1 MGFLLS
7 VILAIKSSVNTSIP
21 YVRLSSFYFI
31 YFAALG
37 VFVPYWTVYL
47 ADVKGF
53 SALQIG
59 QIMALFMSTKVVAP
73 LVWGWLVDHYGQ
85 RLKWIQF
92 ANFLTI
98 VCFASVYQASSFLE
112 HLVLVAGFGFF
123 WNAPL
128 PQFEALTLNHL
139 GLQVKRYSSI
149 RLWGSIGFI
158 LAVISLPLLINH
170 YGLSVIL
177 QVQLWLFIAIFFS
190 TWLVSDKNPRAMQN
204 PQTRANLTD
213 ILKQPSISLWLAA
226 CVLQQASHGAYYN
239 FLSLYLAEVGYN
251 AWLISSLWALGV
263 LAEVL
268 LFLFMSPLMH
278 KLGTERLFVIAL
290 GLTAIRWLLLG
301 QFVQNL
307 PLLILVQLLH
317 AATYGLFHASAI
329 HMVHHIF
336 PNALQGRGQALY
348 SGISYGLGGALG
360 SLISGYTW
368 HQFGATQ
375 SFYGSSMLV
384 TLGLIFSLYAMRGVQ
399 RLYVA

>member
-1 MGFLLS
+1 M
-7 VILAIKSSVNTSIP
+7 NTSIP

-59 QIMALFMSTKVVAP
+59 EIMALFMGTKVLAP
-73 LVWGWLVDHYGQ
+73 LVWGWLVDHNGQ
-85 RLKWIQF
+85 RLKWIQL

-98 VCFASVYQASSFLE
+98 ICFVAVYQANSFLDI
-112 HLVLVAGFGFF
+112 LLLIAGFGFF

-139 GLQVKRYSSI
+139 GLQVKRYSAI

-158 LAVISLPLLINH
+158 LAVISLPLLINR
-170 YGLSVIL
+170 YGLEVIL
-177 QVQLWLFIAIFFS
+177 HVQLLLFIAIFLS
-190 TWLVSDKNPRAMQN
+190 TWLVSDKTHATTQP
-204 PQTRANLTD
+204 TANKLKLTD
-213 ILKQPSISLWLAA
+213 ILKHSSIGLWLAA

-239 FLSLYLAEVGYN
+239 FLSLYLADVGYS
-251 AWLISSLWALGV
+251 AWFISSLWALGV
-263 LAEVL
+263 LAEVV
-268 LFLFMSPLMH
+268 LFLCMSPLIH
-278 KLGTERLFVIAL
+278 KFGAERLFVLAL
-290 GLTAIRWLLLG
+290 GLTALRWLVLG
-301 QFVQNL
+301 EFVQTL
-307 PLLILVQLLH
+307 PLLILAQLLH

-329 HMVHHIF
+329 HIVHHLF
-336 PNALQGRGQALY
+336 PSALQGRGQALY
-348 SGISYGLGGALG
+348 SGVSYGLGGALG

-368 HQFGATQ
+368 HQFGAAQ
-375 SFYGSSMLV
+375 SFYVSSILV
-384 TLGLIFSLYAMRGVQ
+384 TLGLVFSLYAMRGVQ

>member
-1 MGFLLS
+1 MYS
-7 VILAIKSSVNTSIP
+7 SIP
-21 YVRLSSFYFI
+21 YARLSSFYFI

-59 QIMALFMSTKVVAP
+59 EIMALFMGTKVLAP
-73 LVWGWLVDHYGQ
+73 LVWGWLVDHNGQ
-85 RLKWIQF
+85 RLKWIQL
-92 ANFLTI
+92 ASFLTI
-98 VCFASVYQASSFLE
+98 ICFALVYQATSFLD
-112 HLVLVAGFGFF
+112 HLLLVAGFGFF

-139 GLQVKRYSSI
+139 GLHVKRYSAI

-158 LAVISLPLLINH
+158 LAVISLPLLINR
-170 YGLSVIL
+170 YDLTVIL
-177 QVQLWLFIAIFFS
+177 HVQLLLFIAIFFS
-190 TWLVSDKNPRAMQN
+190 TWLVSDKDPVAAPHLQ
-204 PQTRANLTD
+204 AKVKLAD
-213 ILKQPSISLWLAA
+213 ILKHPSISLWLAA
-226 CVLQQASHGAYYN
+226 CILQQASHGAYYN
-239 FLSLYLAEVGYN
+239 FLSLYLADVGYN

-268 LFLFMSPLMH
+268 LFLFMSSLIN
-278 KLGTERLFVIAL
+278 KFGAERLFVLAL
-290 GLTAIRWLLLG
+290 GLTTLRWLVLG
-301 QFVQNL
+301 EFVQTL
-307 PLLILVQLLH
+307 PLLILAQLLH

-336 PNALQGRGQALY
+336 PSALQGRGQALY
-348 SGISYGLGGALG
+348 SGVSYGLGGALG

-368 HQFGATQ
+368 HHFGAAQ
-375 SFYGSSMLV
+375 SFYVSSILV
-384 TLGLIFSLYAMRGVQ
+384 MLGLVFSLYAMRGVQ